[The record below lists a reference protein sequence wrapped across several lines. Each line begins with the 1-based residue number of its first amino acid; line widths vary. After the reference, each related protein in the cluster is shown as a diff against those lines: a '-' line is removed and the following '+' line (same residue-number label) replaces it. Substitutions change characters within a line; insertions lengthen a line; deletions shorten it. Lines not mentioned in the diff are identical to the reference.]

1 MSKLSKSAVDAAL
14 REVVFDDL
22 MSCTEGESTLTYI
35 KVNDRQYGV
44 LLTDANGTQRY
55 CRVGVIVAEEREDMS
70 AQELMDKEIADYN
83 AAQERKAERAR
94 KAAEKKAKDAATRAK
109 PKDDEEGSEE

>member
-22 MSCTEGESTLTYI
+22 MSADENVLAYT

-94 KAAEKKAKDAATRAK
+94 KAAEKKAKDAAARAA
-109 PKDDEEGSEE
+109 SEEEE

>member
-14 REVVFDDL
+14 REFVFDDL
-22 MSCTEGESTLTYI
+22 MFGGDGKTTLAYT

-94 KAAEKKAKDAATRAK
+94 KAAEKKAKDTAARAA
-109 PKDDEEGSEE
+109 SEEEE

>member
-22 MSCTEGESTLTYI
+22 MSTDENVLTYT

-94 KAAEKKAKDAATRAK
+94 KAAEKKAKDAAARAA
-109 PKDDEEGSEE
+109 SEEEE

>member
-22 MSCTEGESTLTYI
+22 MSTDENVLTYT

-70 AQELMDKEIADYN
+70 AQELMDNEIADYN

-94 KAAEKKAKDAATRAK
+94 KAAEKKAKDAAARAA
-109 PKDDEEGSEE
+109 SEEEE

>member
-22 MSCTEGESTLTYI
+22 MFGGDGKTTLTYT

-94 KAAEKKAKDAATRAK
+94 KAAEKKAKDAATRAA
-109 PKDDEEGSEE
+109 SEEEE

>member
-14 REVVFDDL
+14 REFVFDDL
-22 MSCTEGESTLTYI
+22 MFYGDGKTTLTYV

-70 AQELMDKEIADYN
+70 AKELMEKEIADYN

-94 KAAEKKAKDAATRAK
+94 KAAEKKAKDAAARAASGE
-109 PKDDEEGSEE
+109 DE

>member
-14 REVVFDDL
+14 REFVFDDL
-22 MSCTEGESTLTYI
+22 MFGGDGKTTLTYA

-94 KAAEKKAKDAATRAK
+94 KAAEKKAKDAATRAA
-109 PKDDEEGSEE
+109 SEEEE